1 MTSTILFALCL
12 GTFPTETP
20 AGIFSHAEA
29 GRIVTFW
36 NAPGRQTSGDLE
48 PTAPFK
54 VMFSPQASGWLHEMY
69 TKRDPGQRLIPTKL
83 PVPRTQRDKD
93 WDTWIDQQHGQD
105 YAWATALAAW
115 MNQGLADS
123 AIDAPVSRTELPTPA
138 DLQAIVGTPPPFFI
152 VHRAQKIVVNF
163 DDYVASYDEGVDVP
177 RKYPFL
183 RSVTGTVSSS
193 SAPGTGT
200 LNMLFQQAHLPSILQ
215 KPVSA
220 VASLEGGFESIN
232 TYDTGG
238 VSLGIIQFASL
249 STGRG
254 SLARLLQAFKNR
266 APGEFLTNFRQYGVD
281 VAADGRLSVIDPRT
295 GFETSGRDAVRS
307 IIEDKRLTAVFQRAA
322 NKSRTFQSEQLRL
335 LAQSYNPLNLSVP
348 VTLGGRATVVSLKQI
363 IRSEAGIATLMDRL
377 VNRGNLDPISSV
389 ISAVAAE
396 RGITTAIGLIDVE
409 KEIIDRMTYRHDFL
423 AVLSLSQ
430 PSEPKT
436 ALLAQQSPNAS
447 ITGSL
452 GSARPNSTISDDGRV
467 APADPS
473 QFGTFNPQ
481 GGGQGAAKPEKPAGT
496 EAAVPKDPTPKTN
509 AGPITIPGG

>member
-12 GTFPTETP
+12 GTLPTETP
-20 AGIFSHAEA
+20 AGIFSPAEA
-29 GRIVTFW
+29 DRVVAFW
-36 NAPGRQTSGDLE
+36 NAPGRQTTSDLE
-48 PTAPFK
+48 PSAPFK
-54 VMFSPQASGWLHEMY
+54 VMFSPQASAWLHEMY

-83 PVPRTQRDKD
+83 PTPRTQRDKD
-93 WDTWIDQQHGQD
+93 WDSWIDQQHGQD

-115 MNQGLADS
+115 MNQGLAQS
-123 AIDAPVSRTELPTPA
+123 TSDAPVSRTELPTPA
-138 DLQAIVGTPPPFFI
+138 DLQATAGTPPPFFI
-152 VHRAQKIVVNF
+152 VHRAQKIVVSF

-183 RSVTGTVSSS
+183 RSAIGTVSSS

-200 LNMLFQQAHLPSILQ
+200 LNMLFQQAKLPAVLQ

-254 SLARLLQAFKNR
+254 SLARLLQEFKNR
-266 APGEFLTNFRQYGVD
+266 APGEFFTHFRQFGVD
-281 VAADGRLSVIDPRT
+281 VAADGRLSVVDPRT
-295 GFETSGRDAVRS
+295 GFEQSGRDAVRS

-389 ISAVAAE
+389 ISAVASE
-396 RGITTAIGLIDVE
+396 YGITNTAGLIDVE
-409 KEIIDRMTYRHDFL
+409 KEIVDRMTYRHDFL
-423 AVLSLSQ
+423 AMLSLSQ
-430 PSEPKT
+430 PAEPKT
-436 ALLAQQSPNAS
+436 ALLAQQSSHPS

-452 GSARPNSTISDDGRV
+452 GSARSNSSISHDGQV

-473 QFGTFNPQ
+473 KFGTFNPQ
-481 GGGQGAAKPEKPAGT
+481 GSAPKPEKPAGT
-496 EAAVPKDPTPKTN
+496 EPAVHKDPTPKTN